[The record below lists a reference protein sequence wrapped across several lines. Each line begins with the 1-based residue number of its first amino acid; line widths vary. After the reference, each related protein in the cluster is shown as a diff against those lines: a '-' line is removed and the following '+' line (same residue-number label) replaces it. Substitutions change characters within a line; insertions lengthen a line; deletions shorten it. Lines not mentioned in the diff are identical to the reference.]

1 MSIILGK
8 SKAFGRI
15 KVKNRDRLAQAE
27 ASHKINVKL
36 KSNVKEIR
44 LKTVLIELA
53 DKAIVEIPNIAV
65 IICARGVL
73 PTPFLKEI
81 GVMVETHYGQS
92 THS

>member
-1 MSIILGK
+1 M
-8 SKAFGRI
+8 
-15 KVKNRDRLAQAE
+15 
-27 ASHKINVKL
+27 
-36 KSNVKEIR
+36 KEIR

-65 IICARGVL
+65 IICARGIL